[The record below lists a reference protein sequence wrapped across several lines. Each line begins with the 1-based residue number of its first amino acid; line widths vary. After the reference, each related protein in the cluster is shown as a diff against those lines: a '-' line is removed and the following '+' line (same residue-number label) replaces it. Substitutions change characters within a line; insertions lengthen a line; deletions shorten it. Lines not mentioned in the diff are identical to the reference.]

1 MDRREIRFVEKV
13 KIEIEKK
20 KFEKTENAMM
30 MMKMQENVRHKKENV
45 SARWTI
51 DTR

>member
-1 MDRREIRFVEKV
+1 MEKM
-13 KIEIEKK
+13 EKN
-20 KFEKTENAMM
+20 ENAMM
-30 MMKMQENVRHKKENV
+30 MMKMQENVRHKKETV